1 MMKSVIGALL
11 LGAVTV
17 TGFAGLARAAPWNCP
32 IPIGRGGCPM
42 VPQPG
47 PQLPQPGK

>member
-1 MMKSVIGALL
+1 MLKSLIGALL
-11 LGAVTV
+11 LGAVTM
-17 TGFAGLARAAPWNCP
+17 TGFVGRAQAGWNCP
-32 IPIGRGGCPM
+32 TTITRGGCPM